1 MKITVPIC
9 NVCNKPHY
17 GRKNVNERCICDS
30 SGQFHYGEIEEEV
43 VIKKDDLLESLDKPL
58 TEKESE

>member
-9 NVCNKPHY
+9 NLCSKPHF
-17 GRKNVNERCICDS
+17 GRKNVDDRCICDC

-43 VIKKDDLLESLDKPL
+43 IINPPQIP
-58 TEKESE
+58 